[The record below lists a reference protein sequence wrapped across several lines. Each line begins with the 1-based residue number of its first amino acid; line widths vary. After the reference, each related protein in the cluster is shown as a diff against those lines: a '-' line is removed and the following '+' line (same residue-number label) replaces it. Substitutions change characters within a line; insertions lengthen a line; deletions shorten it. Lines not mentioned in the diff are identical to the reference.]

1 MPLRSRLCRSTQKR
15 RGAWNY
21 MASHDAPLALNTQGC
36 FRNLAWAQVRKVL
49 LSKTGQGHLPLQ
61 SKLCRS
67 THKHRGGT
75 GRCWTPSSQ
84 PRKPSWKQPTQV
96 QTCVHMLHPNCTVS
110 EIGSL
115 PPPCV
120 QSFRR
125 LLESL
130 CEDSRRDCME
140 ICDLSAMYDSNCL
153 QCSDQGVWLSF
164 QASQTTHVS
173 LLSCAQPA
181 AEQDCCAVEGT
192 LLDRS

>member
-1 MPLRSRLCRSTQKR
+1 
-15 RGAWNY
+15 
-21 MASHDAPLALNTQGC
+21 MANSNTALSVNTQGH
-36 FRNLAWAQVRKVL
+36 FSNLAWAQAREVH
-49 LSKTGQGHLPLQ
+49 LSKTGRKHFPLQ
-61 SKLCRS
+61 FRLCRS
-67 THKHRGGT
+67 THKRRRAT
-75 GRCWTPSSQ
+75 EQCWTPSSQ

-153 QCSDQGVWLSF
+153 QCSDQGVWSSF